1 MIVHYTIRPDMSGD
15 YHVTS
20 TSPTYLYRSGE
31 DMIQQQTD
39 WSREFHHQFPGRP
52 LSSASAPF
60 VRPPSA
66 PLLPYTVPHAQ
77 LVMDSDK
84 NIHLVHM

>member
-1 MIVHYTIRPDMSGD
+1 MT
-15 YHVTS
+15 T

-31 DMIQQQTD
+31 DTIHQQTD
-39 WSREFHHQFPGRP
+39 WLHDLHHQFPGRP
-52 LSSASAPF
+52 LPSVSAPF
-60 VRPPSA
+60 VQPPLAS
-66 PLLPYTVPHAQ
+66 PLPHTVPHAQ